1 MDMDALWNAGLT
13 AVIGFIAWWLKTE
26 HSEAKRIQ
34 ILLNRTR
41 EDYVTKADN
50 NAQVDRVLSR
60 LDSLDMKID
69 RILERK

>member
-1 MDMDALWNAGLT
+1 MGVESLWNVGLT

-26 HSEAKRIQ
+26 HNESKRIQ

-41 EDYVTKADN
+41 EDYVTKVDN

>member
-1 MDMDALWNAGLT
+1 MDMDVLWNAVLT
-13 AVIGFIAWWLKTE
+13 AVIGFIAWWLKAQHDET
-26 HSEAKRIQ
+26 KRIQ

>member
-1 MDMDALWNAGLT
+1 MEMDALWDVLLT
-13 AVIGFIAWWLKTE
+13 AIIGFMVWWLKAQHDET
-26 HSEAKRIQ
+26 KRIQ

-41 EDYVTKADN
+41 EDYVTKVDN